1 MISRYSI
8 EIKEGIKGGEKR
20 SEWGGQDWVSIRPGK
35 TGYPPTKAD
44 RKIKKL
50 TIKREGGKGGRS
62 QIKEG
67 N

>member
-20 SEWGGQDWVSIRPGK
+20 SEWGGEDWVSIRPGE
-35 TGYPPTKAD
+35 TGYP
-44 RKIKKL
+44 L
-50 TIKREGGKGGRS
+50 GGQTANLK
-62 QIKEG
+62 

>member
-1 MISRYSI
+1 MVGS
-8 EIKEGIKGGEKR
+8 GVGEYPPR
-20 SEWGGQDWVSIRPGK
+20 EDWV
-35 TGYPPTKAD
+35 PPYKAD